1 MAPAE
6 DRISVDTV
14 GTITAT
20 AGYSVSDS
28 SHHSAPTAVS
38 LSPLS
43 AEFTGDPSKDSA
55 SSSSSSVESFGPS
68 AVATVRGGSRPGQ
81 SLALRS
87 RQARGKP
94 ATLQQQ
100 QQQPWLQQQ
109 NGGSGSV
116 EEGKDASY
124 PYAVDE
130 QHRVNEQLYSV
141 KPQTFD
147 NPQSPT
153 SQSQQTT
160 LSTSS
165 SVADGKSDESS
176 EAPITYGSKKT
187 LKNDGPHD
195 DRPVYVPATAAAA
208 AGPGDWS
215 SDEMRPKYEG
225 GGGDKVRSRKKTGS
239 GPDKSRRAS
248 PVKRVTADDGWQE
261 VSPNMEIATGYSA
274 TVPDHYTSSQETS
287 DSAGKYTKFFT
298 LFSPINQKNTSNI
311 ILGAPET
318 NRTFQNI

>member
-1 MAPAE
+1 MILCLAAGVELAE

-14 GTITAT
+14 GAITAT
-20 AGYSVSDS
+20 AGYSVSDGG
-28 SHHSAPTAVS
+28 HHSSPTAVS
-38 LSPLS
+38 LSPSS
-43 AEFTGDPSKDSA
+43 AEFAGDPSKDSA

-68 AVATVRGGSRPGQ
+68 AMAAVRGGPRPGQ

-147 NPQSPT
+147 NPQSPS

-160 LSTSS
+160 S

-187 LKNDGPHD
+187 QKNDGGPHD
-195 DRPVYVPATAAAA
+195 DRPVYVPATAAA
-208 AGPGDWS
+208 GPGDWS
-215 SDEMRPKYEG
+215 SDEVRPKYD
-225 GGGDKVRSRKKTGS
+225 GDKVRSRKKNGG
-239 GPDKSRRAS
+239 GPDKSRRTS
-248 PVKRVTADDGWQE
+248 PAKKVTAVTADDGWQE
-261 VSPNMEIATGYSA
+261 ISPNMEIATGYSA

-287 DSAGKYTKFFT
+287 GSAGKFSKFFT
-298 LFSPINQKNTSNI
+298 LFSPGNQ
-311 ILGAPET
+311 
-318 NRTFQNI
+318 